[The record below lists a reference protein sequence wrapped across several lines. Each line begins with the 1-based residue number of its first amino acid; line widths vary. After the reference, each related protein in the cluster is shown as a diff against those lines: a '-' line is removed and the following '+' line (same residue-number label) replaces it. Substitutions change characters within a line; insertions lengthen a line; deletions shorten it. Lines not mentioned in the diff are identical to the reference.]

1 MQETINIGSDKI
13 LDCLN
18 SAVIRTDANGNI
30 LSYNKTAN
38 RYIFKNKSN
47 NIRQIIHRKSINN
60 FDRYFQSLAWRESL
74 SFELRIDN
82 ATDGFVW
89 CNLRAARLDNEQI
102 VFQIWDITRRKQ
114 IEEYF
119 MASEKKFRSLFG
131 FSNDGIVFI
140 DSKNKVV
147 EWNKSMENISGWKS
161 DEAVGNTI
169 SNIFKKL
176 FTKNSKLQK
185 IMKKIENFATIEDED
200 LVSAEINI
208 DSKPSKILQLSFFS
222 ITGDNSYGMIAR
234 DVTKIKE
241 AEKSLKKMNKKLE
254 QRVEEELQKR
264 EQQQQLLMQKSKLES
279 LGKLAAGIAHEINQP
294 LAGISMGLENLLL
307 HIKSGEV
314 SQNYIQQKSDDIF
327 ENIYRIRHTIEHVRT
342 FSRHQKS
349 GKMELVDVNLSIE
362 NAASMLKTQLC
373 SHNILLK
380 LELQTTLPKIRANRF
395 ELEQVFVNL
404 ISNARDAIDI
414 KKCNE
419 GKIKIKTYSTVNNIN
434 IIVEDN
440 GIGISKGNIDKIFD
454 PFFTT
459 KQEENGTG
467 LGLSIVYGILQKI
480 NGNIKVDSI
489 QNQYSKFFIEIEKGK
504 LI

>member
-279 LGKLAAGIAHEINQP
+279 LGKLAAGI
-294 LAGISMGLENLLL
+294 
-307 HIKSGEV
+307 
-314 SQNYIQQKSDDIF
+314 
-327 ENIYRIRHTIEHVRT
+327 
-342 FSRHQKS
+342 
-349 GKMELVDVNLSIE
+349 
-362 NAASMLKTQLC
+362 
-373 SHNILLK
+373 
-380 LELQTTLPKIRANRF
+380 
-395 ELEQVFVNL
+395 
-404 ISNARDAIDI
+404 
-414 KKCNE
+414 
-419 GKIKIKTYSTVNNIN
+419 
-434 IIVEDN
+434 
-440 GIGISKGNIDKIFD
+440 
-454 PFFTT
+454 
-459 KQEENGTG
+459 
-467 LGLSIVYGILQKI
+467 
-480 NGNIKVDSI
+480 
-489 QNQYSKFFIEIEKGK
+489 
-504 LI
+504 